1 MQEGRIKKA
10 LAAGIAGLAASL
22 FVAPAALASS
32 VTVSGGDTV
41 RMTETGNETNA
52 ITVGYDAGMDLY
64 RVADTA
70 ATLTPSGT
78 CVMVD
83 AHTATCPGAGIKTIS
98 VDTADRD
105 DSITLDA
112 GTIPGTI
119 TENLDGGA
127 ANDTV
132 TGADTPGSVKGGSG
146 NDRVTGRGTIDG
158 GSGNDVVTGSPM
170 ADNIRGSGGRDT
182 LDGGFGADDIAGG
195 SNTDTLVYP
204 TSRLNGVNVTVG
216 SGNGNDGGPEDQT
229 GSRRD
234 TVHGDIEVLVGTDR
248 NDVLVG
254 DGSAETLI
262 ALAGDDLVVGNGGG
276 DTVLGFDGN
285 DLLIG
290 EASNDLVRGGAG
302 ADRQFGKSG
311 SDRLAGGPDDDFL
324 RGGPGPDVM
333 KGKNGIDRINARDGE
348 RDVKIS
354 CGPGPNG
361 SEKAKRDRRLDPR
374 PRSC

>member
-1 MQEGRIKKA
+1 MKKA
-10 LAAGIAGLAASL
+10 LAAMAIILVGALAT
-22 FVAPAALASS
+22 APPALAS
-32 VTVSGGDTV
+32 TARVSGGDTV
-41 RMTETGNETNA
+41 RVAETGNETNA
-52 ITVGYDAGMDLY
+52 IEVSYDAGLDLY
-64 RVADTA
+64 TVADTA
-70 ATLTPSGT
+70 APLTPSGT
-78 CVMVD
+78 CTTVD
-83 AHTATCPGAGIKTIS
+83 THTASCPGMGIKTIS

-105 DSITLDA
+105 DSITLDTK
-112 GTIPGTI
+112 TIPGTV
-119 TENLDGGA
+119 TESLDGGSS
-127 ANDTV
+127 NDTV
-132 TGADTPGSVKGGSG
+132 TGANSPGTVRGGSG
-146 NDRVTGRGTIDG
+146 NDRVTGRGTVEG
-158 GSGNDVVTGSPM
+158 GSGNDVVSGSPL
-170 ADNIRGSGGRDT
+170 ADNIRGSGGTDV
-182 LDGGFGADDIAGG
+182 LDGGTGPDDIAGG
-195 SNTDTLVYP
+195 SSTDTLVYP
-204 TSRLNGVNVTVG
+204 AIRLNGVNVTVG
-216 SGNGNDGGPEDQT
+216 SGNGNDGGPEDQS

-234 TVHGDIEVLVGTDR
+234 TVHGDVEIVVGTNH

-254 DGSAETLI
+254 DGSSETLV
-262 ALAGDDLVVGNGGG
+262 ALGGDDLVAGNSGG

-290 EASNDLVRGGAG
+290 EAGNDLIRGGPG

-361 SEKAKRDRRLDPR
+361 SEGAKRDRRIDPR

>member
-1 MQEGRIKKA
+1 MQKGRMKKA
-10 LAAGIAGLAASL
+10 LAAGIAGVGVSL
-22 FVAPAALASS
+22 FAAPAALAST

-41 RMTETGNETNA
+41 RVAETGNEPNA
-52 ITVGYDAGMDLY
+52 IKVSYDAGMDLY

-78 CVMVD
+78 CAMVD
-83 AHTATCPGAGIKTIS
+83 AHNATCPGGGIKTIS

-105 DSITLDA
+105 DSIELDA
-112 GTIPGTI
+112 NTIPGTI
-119 TENLDGGA
+119 TENLDGGS

-132 TGADTPGSVKGGSG
+132 TGANTPGSVMGGTG
-146 NDRVTGRGTIDG
+146 NDRVTGRGTVDG
-158 GSGNDVVTGSPM
+158 GSGNDLVTGSPM
-170 ADNIRGSGGRDT
+170 ADNIRGSSGRDMI
-182 LDGGFGADDIAGG
+182 DGGDGADDIAGG
-195 SNTDTLVYP
+195 SSTDTLVYP
-204 TSRLNGVNVTVG
+204 ATRLNAINVTVG

-229 GSRRD
+229 VSRRD
-234 TVHGDIEVLVGTDR
+234 TVRGDIEVVIGTPH

-254 DGSAETLI
+254 DRSSETLI
-262 ALAGDDLVVGNGGG
+262 GLSGDDILVGNSGG
-276 DTVLGFDGN
+276 DTLHGFDGN

-290 EASNDLVRGGAG
+290 EAGNDVVRGGPG

-333 KGKNGIDRINARDGE
+333 KGKDGNDRINARDGE
-348 RDVKIS
+348 RDVKIK
-354 CGPGPNG
+354 CGPGPNAA
-361 SEKAKRDRRLDPR
+361 EVAKWDKRLDPR